1 MGAIFGGGG
10 GSPVV
15 DNSDAIKKQEEAN
28 RKEEE
33 RLAQQKKE
41 LDAKA
46 MEDAKKTSAEAKARR
61 KSGYRILLS
70 KAKMGFAED
79 KNMQQKLGGDQQ
91 QV

>member
-1 MGAIFGGGG
+1 MGSILGGGG
-10 GSPVV
+10 GGGV
-15 DNSDAIKKQEEAN
+15 DNSAAIKQQEEAN

-46 MEDAKKTSAEAKARR
+46 MEDAKMASAEAKARR
-61 KSGYRILLS
+61 KAGYRSLLS

-79 KNMQQKLGGDQQ
+79 EGMQQKLGGDQQ